1 MLTVTRYHRERG
13 QVLPVWCLGIVAML
27 VMVLMAV
34 RYADIVRWQ
43 IRAQNAA
50 DAAAQAVLALQT
62 QQFNEM
68 NSVLYASAV
77 EEYRI
82 RGILYALELTAY
94 GNGGCTM
101 DNSCESRYAALYT
114 AYLKAVARYREE
126 VVLLNRITANME
138 YSTMQSD
145 AAAVVRHIANPAVCG
160 KTGGGD
166 CSFSYT
172 LLNFQQRT
180 PVYSVAKDAR
190 SFITP
195 SYGDYMNVAAGVN
208 ASLMPAETEVAVC
221 ADIPSPIPAFLN
233 FKPKP
238 FRVIARAAATSV
250 MVEQDWFQPGQ
261 LHNAWTGDKPY
272 QLPEIWSGSTS
283 NDGLNVDWY
292 TTDFG
297 GNGSRAYPDFN
308 GYRFGI
314 DENEFSAF
322 TGWWNSV
329 PIRPYSGAK
338 ADTELG
344 CSS

>member
-1 MLTVTRYHRERG
+1 MSRHRERG

-68 NSVLYASAV
+68 NSVLYAAAV

-82 RGILYALELTAY
+82 RTILYGLELTAY
-94 GNGGCTM
+94 GNGGCSA
-101 DNSCESRYAALYT
+101 DGSCPARYKQLYT
-114 AYLKAVARYREE
+114 AYLKAAARYREQ
-126 VVLLNRITANME
+126 VVLLNRITANMD
-138 YSTMQSD
+138 SDTMQSD
-145 AAAVVRHIANPAVCG
+145 ANALVAHLSNPGVCG
-160 KTGGGD
+160 QTGGGD
-166 CSFSYT
+166 CAFSYR
-172 LLNFQQRT
+172 LLDFSPRA
-180 PVYSVAKDAR
+180 PVYTVAKDAR

-195 SYGDYMNVAAGVN
+195 SYGDYMAVASGVN
-208 ASLMPAETEVAVC
+208 PSLTPAMTEVSVC

-238 FRVIARAAATSV
+238 FRVIARAAATAV

-261 LHNAWTGDKPY
+261 LNNAWTGKRY
-272 QLPEIWSGSTS
+272 QPFETWSGSAS
-283 NDGLNVDWY
+283 DDGLNVDWY
-292 TTDFG
+292 QTTFG

-314 DENEFSAF
+314 DQDEFSAF

-338 ADTELG
+338 DDVSLG
-344 CSS
+344 CG

>member
-1 MLTVTRYHRERG
+1 MSRHHHERG
-13 QVLPVWCLGIVAML
+13 QVLPVWCLAIVAML

-68 NSVLYASAV
+68 NSALYASAV

-82 RGILYALELTAY
+82 RTILYGLELTAY
-94 GNGGCTM
+94 GNGGCSA
-101 DNSCESRYAALYT
+101 DGSCTVRYAALYN
-114 AYLKAVARYREE
+114 AYLKSVARYHDEI
-126 VVLLNRITANME
+126 VLLNRITANMDAT
-138 YSTMQSD
+138 TMHSD
-145 AAAVVRHIANPAVCG
+145 ATAVVAHLANPGVCG

-166 CSFSYT
+166 CAFSYA
-172 LLNFQQRT
+172 LLDFSPRT
-180 PVYSVAKDAR
+180 PVYTVVKDAR
-190 SFITP
+190 AFITP
-195 SYGDYMNVAAGVN
+195 SYGDNMNAASGVN
-208 ASLMPAETEVAVC
+208 PSLMPAQTEVSVC

-261 LHNAWTGDKPY
+261 LNNPWTSSRY
-272 QLPEIWSGSTS
+272 QPAERWSGSAS

-292 TTDFG
+292 DTDFG
-297 GNGSRAYPDFN
+297 GNSSQANSSSN
-308 GYRFGI
+308 GYVFGI
-314 DENEFSAF
+314 DQDEFSAF

-329 PIRPYSGAK
+329 PMRPYSGTQPDSK
-338 ADTELG
+338 LG
-344 CSS
+344 CSG

>member
-1 MLTVTRYHRERG
+1 VLSLARRHRERG

-82 RGILYALELTAY
+82 RTILYGLELTAY
-94 GNGGCTM
+94 GNGGCSL
-101 DNSCESRYAALYT
+101 DNSCETRYAALYT
-114 AYLKAVARYREE
+114 AYLKATARYREE
-126 VVLLNRITANME
+126 IVLLNRVTANMD
-138 YSTMQSD
+138 STTMQSD
-145 AAAVVRHIANPAVCG
+145 AAALVAHLANPAVCG

-166 CSFSYT
+166 CAFSYA
-172 LLNFQQRT
+172 LLNFDKRN
-180 PVYSVAKDAR
+180 PVYTVVKDAR
-190 SFITP
+190 AFITP
-195 SYGDYMNVAAGVN
+195 SYGDYMNPAVGVN
-208 ASLMPAETEVAVC
+208 ASLMPAQTEISVC
-221 ADIPSPIPAFLN
+221 ADVPSPIPAFLN

-238 FRVIARAAATSV
+238 FRVIARAAATAV

-261 LHNAWTGDKPY
+261 LNNAWTGKRY
-272 QLPEIWSGSTS
+272 QPAETWSGSQS
-283 NDGLNVDWY
+283 DDGLNVDWY
-292 TTDFG
+292 VTDFG

-314 DENEFSAF
+314 DHDEFSAF

-329 PIRPYSGAK
+329 PIRPYTGTKS
-338 ADTELG
+338 DLELG
-344 CSS
+344 CST

>member
-1 MLTVTRYHRERG
+1 MSRHHRERG
-13 QVLPVWCLGIVAML
+13 QVLPVWCLAIVAML

-68 NSVLYASAV
+68 NSALYASAV

-82 RGILYALELTAY
+82 RTILYGLELTAY
-94 GNGGCTM
+94 GNGGCSA
-101 DNSCESRYAALYT
+101 DSSCTVRYATLYN
-114 AYLKAVARYREE
+114 AYLKSVARYHDEI
-126 VVLLNRITANME
+126 VLLNRITANMDAT
-138 YSTMQSD
+138 TMRND
-145 AAAVVRHIANPAVCG
+145 ATAVVAHLANPGVCG

-166 CSFSYT
+166 CAFSYA
-172 LLNFQQRT
+172 LLDFSPRT
-180 PVYSVAKDAR
+180 PVYTVVKDAR
-190 SFITP
+190 AFITP
-195 SYGDYMNVAAGVN
+195 SYGDNMNVASGVN
-208 ASLMPAETEVAVC
+208 PSLLPAQTEVSVC

-238 FRVIARAAATSV
+238 FRVIARAAATAV

-261 LHNAWTGDKPY
+261 LNNPWTNNRY
-272 QLPEIWSGSTS
+272 QPKETWSGSAS

-292 TTDFG
+292 DTDFG
-297 GNGSRAYPDFN
+297 GNSSQANSSSN
-308 GYRFGI
+308 GYMFGI
-314 DENEFSAF
+314 DQDEFSTF

-329 PIRPYSGAK
+329 PMRPYSGTQPDSK
-338 ADTELG
+338 LG
-344 CSS
+344 CSG

>member
-1 MLTVTRYHRERG
+1 MLNTRSRHRERG

-27 VMVLMAV
+27 IMVLMAV

-82 RGILYALELTAY
+82 RTLLYGLELTAY
-94 GNGGCTM
+94 GNGGCSA
-101 DNSCESRYAALYT
+101 DGSCPARYKALYT
-114 AYLKAVARYREE
+114 AYLKAAARYREQ
-126 VVLLNRITANME
+126 VVLLNRITSNMDAD
-138 YSTMQSD
+138 TMHSD
-145 AAAVVRHIANPAVCG
+145 ADALVTHLSNPTVCG
-160 KTGGGD
+160 QAGGGD
-166 CSFSYT
+166 CAFSYR
-172 LLNFQQRT
+172 LLDFSPRS
-180 PVYSVAKDAR
+180 PVYTVEKDAR

-195 SYGDYMNVAAGVN
+195 SYGDYMSAAVGVN
-208 ASLMPAETEVAVC
+208 RSLTPAMTEVSVC

-238 FRVIARAAATSV
+238 FRVIARAAATAV

-261 LHNAWTGDKPY
+261 LNNGWTGRRY
-272 QLPEIWSGSTS
+272 QPFETWSGSTS
-283 NDGLNVDWY
+283 DDGLNVDWY
-292 TTDFG
+292 ITNFG
-297 GNGSRAYPDFN
+297 GNGSKAYPDFN

-314 DENEFSAF
+314 DQDEFSAF

-329 PIRPYSGAK
+329 PIRPYSGTQ
-338 ADTELG
+338 DDGSLG
-344 CSS
+344 CS

>member
-1 MLTVTRYHRERG
+1 VLIVSRHRERG
-13 QVLPVWCLGIVAML
+13 QVLPVWCLAIVAML
-27 VMVLMAV
+27 VMVMMAV

-68 NSVLYASAV
+68 NSALYASAV

-82 RGILYALELTAY
+82 RTILYGLELTAY
-94 GNGGCTM
+94 GNGGCSL
-101 DNSCESRYAALYT
+101 DNSCTTRYASLYT
-114 AYLKAVARYREE
+114 AYLKAVARYHDE
-126 VVLLNRITANME
+126 VVLLNRITANMDQA
-138 YSTMQSD
+138 TMSSD
-145 AAAVVRHIANPAVCG
+145 ATALVTHLSNSNVCG

-166 CSFSYT
+166 CAFSYA
-172 LLNFQQRT
+172 LLDFSPRD
-180 PVYSVAKDAR
+180 PVYTVVKDAR
-190 SFITP
+190 AFITP
-195 SYGDYMNVAAGVN
+195 SYGDNMTAASGVN
-208 ASLMPAETEVAVC
+208 PSLLPAKTEVSVC
-221 ADIPSPIPAFLN
+221 ADVPSPIPAFLN

-261 LHNAWTGDKPY
+261 LNNAWTGKRY
-272 QLPEIWSGSTS
+272 QPTEMWSGSPS

-292 TTDFG
+292 QTAFG
-297 GNGSRAYPDFN
+297 GNGSQADSTHN
-308 GYRFGI
+308 GYAFGI
-314 DENEFSAF
+314 DQDEFSAF

-329 PIRPYSGAK
+329 PMRPYSGTK
-338 ADTELG
+338 TDSSLG

>member
-1 MLTVTRYHRERG
+1 VLSTSRRHRERG

-27 VMVLMAV
+27 VMVLMAL

-82 RGILYALELTAY
+82 RTILYGLELTAY
-94 GNGGCTM
+94 GNGGCST
-101 DNSCESRYAALYT
+101 DNSCPARYSALYT

-126 VVLLNRITANME
+126 VVLLNRVTANMDAT
-138 YSTMQSD
+138 TMKSD
-145 AAAVVRHIANPAVCG
+145 AGALVTHLANPSVCG

-166 CSFSYT
+166 CVFSYK
-172 LLNFQQRT
+172 LVDFGPRT
-180 PVYSVAKDAR
+180 PVYTVEKDAR
-190 SFITP
+190 AFITP

-208 ASLMPAETEVAVC
+208 ASLLPARTEISVC
-221 ADIPSPIPAFLN
+221 ADVPSPIPAFLN

-261 LHNAWTGDKPY
+261 LNNAWTSKRY
-272 QLPEIWSGSTS
+272 QPWETWSGSKS
-283 NDGLNVDWY
+283 DDGLNVDWY
-292 TTDFG
+292 VTDFG

-314 DENEFSAF
+314 DHDEFSAF

-329 PIRPYSGAK
+329 PIRPYSGTK
-338 ADTELG
+338 ADSELG
-344 CSS
+344 CST

>member
-1 MLTVTRYHRERG
+1 M
-13 QVLPVWCLGIVAML
+13 WCLGIVAML

-68 NSVLYASAV
+68 NSALYAAAV

-82 RGILYALELTAY
+82 RTILYGLELTAY
-94 GNGGCTM
+94 GNGGCTT
-101 DNSCESRYAALYT
+101 DNSCETRYTALYT
-114 AYLKAVARYREE
+114 AYLKATARYREE
-126 VVLLNRITANME
+126 VVLLNRITANMDAT
-138 YSTMQSD
+138 TMQSD
-145 AAAVVRHIANPAVCG
+145 AGALVTHLANPNVCG

-166 CSFSYT
+166 CAFSYV
-172 LLNFQQRT
+172 LLNFDKRT
-180 PVYSVAKDAR
+180 PVYSVVKDAR
-190 SFITP
+190 AFITP
-195 SYGDYMNVAAGVN
+195 SYGDYMNAAVGVN
-208 ASLMPAETEVAVC
+208 ASLMPAQTEIAVC
-221 ADIPSPIPAFLN
+221 ADVPSPIPAFLN

-261 LHNAWTGDKPY
+261 LNNAWTGTRY
-272 QLPEIWSGSTS
+272 QPSETWSGSQS

-292 TTDFG
+292 VTDFG

-314 DENEFSAF
+314 DHDEFSAF

-329 PIRPYSGAK
+329 PIRPYSGTK
-338 ADTELG
+338 SDSELG
-344 CSS
+344 CST

>member
-1 MLTVTRYHRERG
+1 MLIVSRHHRERG

-82 RGILYALELTAY
+82 RTILYGLELTAY
-94 GNGGCTM
+94 GNGGCSI

-114 AYLKAVARYREE
+114 AYLKATARYREE
-126 VVLLNRITANME
+126 VVLLNRVTANMDAT
-138 YSTMQSD
+138 TMKND
-145 AAAVVRHIANPAVCG
+145 AAALVAHLANGNVCG
-160 KTGGGD
+160 KTGGDD
-166 CSFSYT
+166 CAFSYA
-172 LLNFQQRT
+172 LLNFDKRT
-180 PVYSVAKDAR
+180 PVYTVQKDAR
-190 SFITP
+190 AFITP
-195 SYGDYMNVAAGVN
+195 SYGDYMNAAVGVN
-208 ASLMPAETEVAVC
+208 ASLMPAQTEVAVC
-221 ADIPSPIPAFLN
+221 ADVPSPIPAFLN

-238 FRVIARAAATSV
+238 FRVIARAAATAV

-261 LHNAWTGDKPY
+261 LNNAWTGKRY
-272 QLPEIWSGSTS
+272 QPWETWSGSQS

-292 TTDFG
+292 ITDFG

-314 DENEFSAF
+314 DHDEFSAF

-329 PIRPYSGAK
+329 PIRPYSGTKSDA
-338 ADTELG
+338 ELG
-344 CSS
+344 CST

>member
-1 MLTVTRYHRERG
+1 M
-13 QVLPVWCLGIVAML
+13 LPVWCLAIVAML

-68 NSVLYASAV
+68 NSALYASAV

-82 RGILYALELTAY
+82 RTILYGLELTAY
-94 GNGGCTM
+94 GNGGCSA
-101 DNSCESRYAALYT
+101 DSSCTVRYATLYN
-114 AYLKAVARYREE
+114 AYLKSAARYHDEI
-126 VVLLNRITANME
+126 VLLNRITANMDAT
-138 YSTMQSD
+138 TMHND
-145 AAAVVRHIANPAVCG
+145 ATAVVAHLANPGVCG

-166 CSFSYT
+166 CAFSYA
-172 LLNFQQRT
+172 LLDFSPRT
-180 PVYSVAKDAR
+180 PVYTVVKDAR
-190 SFITP
+190 AFITP
-195 SYGDYMNVAAGVN
+195 SYGDNMNVASGVN
-208 ASLMPAETEVAVC
+208 PSLLPAQTEVSVC

-238 FRVIARAAATSV
+238 FRVIARAAATAV

-261 LHNAWTGDKPY
+261 LNNAWTNNRY
-272 QLPEIWSGSTS
+272 QPVETWSGSAS

-292 TTDFG
+292 DTDFG
-297 GNGSRAYPDFN
+297 GNSSQANSSYN
-308 GYRFGI
+308 GYVFGI
-314 DENEFSAF
+314 DQDEFSAF

-329 PIRPYSGAK
+329 PMRPYSGTQPDSK
-338 ADTELG
+338 LG
-344 CSS
+344 CSG

>member
-1 MLTVTRYHRERG
+1 VLTVRNRHRERG

-82 RGILYALELTAY
+82 RTILYGLELTAY
-94 GNGGCTM
+94 GNGGCSA
-101 DNSCESRYAALYT
+101 DNSCAARYAALYT

-126 VVLLNRITANME
+126 VVLLNRITANMD
-138 YSTMQSD
+138 SDTMKND
-145 AAAVVRHIANPAVCG
+145 AGALITHLSNPAVCG

-166 CSFSYT
+166 CAFAYKLLDFSP
-172 LLNFQQRT
+172 RT
-180 PVYSVAKDAR
+180 PVYTVRKDAR
-190 SFITP
+190 AFITP
-195 SYGDYMNVAAGVN
+195 SYGDYMAAAAGVN
-208 ASLMPAETEVAVC
+208 QSLMPAQTEVSVC

-261 LHNAWTGDKPY
+261 LNNAWTGKRY
-272 QLPEIWSGSTS
+272 QMPETWSGSTS
-283 NDGLNVDWY
+283 DDGLNVDWY
-292 TTDFG
+292 ATKFG

-314 DENEFSAF
+314 DQDEFSVF

-329 PIRPYSGAK
+329 PIRPYSGTK
-338 ADTELG
+338 DDISLG
-344 CSS
+344 CGG

>member
-1 MLTVTRYHRERG
+1 MASRHRERG

-27 VMVLMAV
+27 IMVLLGL

-82 RGILYALELTAY
+82 RTVLYGMELAAY
-94 GNGGCTM
+94 GNGGCSF
-101 DNSCESRYAALYT
+101 DNSCAARYFALHE
-114 AYLKAVARYREE
+114 AYLKATARYREE
-126 VVLLNRITANME
+126 VVLLNRVTANMDE
-138 YSTMQSD
+138 TTMQSD
-145 AAAVVRHIANPAVCG
+145 AAALVTHLGTACG
-160 KTGGGD
+160 KPGGGD
-166 CSFSYT
+166 CAFSYK
-172 LLNFQQRT
+172 LLHIGPRK
-180 PVYSVAKDAR
+180 PVYTVVKDAR
-190 SFITP
+190 AFVTP
-195 SYGDYMNVAAGVN
+195 SYGDYMNTAASVN
-208 ASLMPAETEVAVC
+208 GSLMPDRTEIAVC
-221 ADIPSPIPAFLN
+221 ADVPSPIPAFLN
-233 FKPKP
+233 FHPKP

-261 LHNAWTGDKPY
+261 LNNPWTGKRFQPW
-272 QLPEIWSGSTS
+272 ETWSGSQS

-292 TTDFG
+292 ITDFG

-329 PIRPYSGAK
+329 PIRPYSGTK
-338 ADTELG
+338 TDTDLG
-344 CSS
+344 CSA